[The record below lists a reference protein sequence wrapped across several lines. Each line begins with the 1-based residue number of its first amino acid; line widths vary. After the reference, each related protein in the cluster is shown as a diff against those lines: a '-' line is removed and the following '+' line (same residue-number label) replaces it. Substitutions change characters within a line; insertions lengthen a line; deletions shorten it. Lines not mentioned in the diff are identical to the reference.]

1 VQSIV
6 LRVSV
11 FAEEKS
17 PPLVIKVIA
26 RQWWWEVRYFDPH
39 GRQVAGTANE
49 LHIAAGR
56 RVQFDLES
64 RDVIHSFWVPNL
76 HGKRDMIPGRV
87 TSLWL
92 QADTPGV
99 YRGQCAEFCG
109 LQHALMGF
117 QVVVE
122 PQEEFD
128 RWLNWQAQPAQEPF
142 SEAAVRGRDVFLS
155 KPCMMCHTVRGTLAM
170 AAVGPD
176 LTHLA
181 SRQTLGA
188 GIIPNTRGHLAG
200 WIVNSQGIKPGNR
213 TPPIALGS
221 QELQDLLA
229 YLETL
234 R

>member
-1 VQSIV
+1 
-6 LRVSV
+6 
-11 FAEEKS
+11 
-17 PPLVIKVIA
+17 
-26 RQWWWEVRYFDPH
+26 
-39 GRQVAGTANE
+39 
-49 LHIAAGR
+49 
-56 RVQFDLES
+56 
-64 RDVIHSFWVPNL
+64 
-76 HGKRDMIPGRV
+76 
-87 TSLWL
+87 
-92 QADTPGV
+92 
-99 YRGQCAEFCG
+99 
-109 LQHALMGF
+109 
-117 QVVVE
+117 
-122 PQEEFD
+122 
-128 RWLNWQAQPAQEPF
+128 
-142 SEAAVRGRDVFLS
+142 
-155 KPCMMCHTVRGTLAM
+155 M